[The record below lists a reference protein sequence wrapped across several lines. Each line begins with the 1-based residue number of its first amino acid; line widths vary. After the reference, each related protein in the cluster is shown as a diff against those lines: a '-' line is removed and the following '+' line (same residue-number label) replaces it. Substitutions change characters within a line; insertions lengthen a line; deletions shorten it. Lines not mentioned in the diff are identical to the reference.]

1 MKQQIWDAV
10 VIGSGPAGLSAAQAL
25 GRSMRRVLVLDSG
38 LPRNRFAAHMH
49 NVLGFDGVPPG
60 EIIGRGRAE
69 AESYGVEFREG
80 YVTQVTEISAGLRI
94 GTTDGELDT
103 RSLVVA
109 TGITDDLAP
118 IPGLAEHWGSS
129 VLHCPYCHGWEVRG
143 SRIAVIPTSP
153 MALHQIKLVRQLSEH
168 VIAFTDALGPLDE
181 DTVHP
186 LRARGIALVA
196 DPVAEII
203 GSAGQVTAVRTASG
217 EEIPVDA
224 IFTAGTMVPHDGFL
238 DALRL
243 DRTDGPMGSFLT
255 VDMTGRTSHPR
266 IWAAGNVVNPAAS
279 VPISMGAGNMA
290 GAAAN
295 GALVQEDFDIAARH
309 EPRQDET
316 AAQFWERRY
325 GDSGAVWSGHVN
337 RALADVVAELPPG
350 RSLDLGCGEGG
361 DVLWLAERGWR
372 ATGFDLSATAIDRA
386 RSAAVARG
394 IAGDE
399 TGAGARFEVRDLGQ
413 WAREI
418 EGGADPEQGARFDLV
433 TASFFQ
439 SPVELPRAE
448 ILRAAASRVAP
459 GGRLVLVAHAAAP
472 SWAHEGHRAHAEF
485 PTPAGELEDLALD
498 PAAWRTIVAEV
509 RSREI
514 TGPDGEPA
522 TLDDSVVV
530 VQRLA

>member
-1 MKQQIWDAV
+1 MTQKWDAV

-25 GRSMRRVLVLDSG
+25 GRSQRRVLVLDSG
-38 LPRNRFAAHMH
+38 MPRNRFAAHMH
-49 NVLGFDGVPPG
+49 NVVGFDGAAPS
-60 EIIGRGRAE
+60 EIIARGRAE
-69 AESYGVEFREG
+69 AEHYGVEFREG
-80 YVTQVTEISAGLRI
+80 YVTQVTEIGDGLRI
-94 GTTDGELDT
+94 GMTEGELDA

-143 SRIAVIPTSP
+143 TRIAVIPTSP
-153 MALHQIKLVRQLSEH
+153 MALHQVKLVRQLSDR
-168 VIAFTDALGPLDE
+168 VVAFTHALGELDE
-181 DTVHP
+181 DTAHP
-186 LRARGIALVA
+186 LRARGIRLVPDA
-196 DPVAEII
+196 VTEIL
-203 GSAGQVTAVRTASG
+203 GTGGQVTAVRTAAG
-217 EEIPVDA
+217 DEIAVDA
-224 IFTAGTMVPHDGFL
+224 IFTAGAMVPHDGFL

-243 DRTDGPMGSFLT
+243 DRADGPMGSFLA

-295 GALVQEDFDIAARH
+295 GALVQEDFDVAARH
-309 EPRQDET
+309 EPRHDET
-316 AAQFWERRY
+316 PAQFWERRY

-337 RALADVVAELPPG
+337 RALADIVADLPPG

-372 ATGFDLSATAIDRA
+372 ATGFDLSATAIERA
-386 RSAAVARG
+386 RSAAAVRELEG
-394 IAGDE
+394 GE
-399 TGAGARFEVRDLGQ
+399 EGAGAHFEVRDLAQ

-418 EGGADPEQGARFDLV
+418 GAGGDPERGDRFDLV

-459 GGRLVLVAHAAAP
+459 GGHLVLVAHAAAP
-472 SWAHEGHRAHAEF
+472 SWAHEGHRAHADF
-485 PTPAGELEDLALD
+485 PSPEGELADLALD
-498 PAAWRTIVAEV
+498 PAAWSTVVAEV
-509 RSREI
+509 RSRAI

-530 VQRLA
+530 VQRIG